1 MARGTLETRERLAA
15 ERRTIDLRE
24 GEYAPELSSKYLPPA
39 PYEDLPEPL
48 PLRKIIGPSV
58 ILLAT
63 SLGSGEF
70 VLWPFI
76 SSQIG
81 LGLVWLASIG
91 ILTQYFL
98 NMEIERYTLATGE
111 TAVTGFTRFWKG
123 WAALF
128 IMFALFPNIWPGWAT
143 GASTTLTFVLGGGNI
158 EVITIAF
165 LIAIGIALTASPV
178 VYQFVEKFQMVMV
191 GTLILFMIGAIVIA
205 TDASSWGSTV
215 TDAGFLGPIREL
227 DDAALLLGAIA
238 FAGMGGA
245 GNLVQSNW
253 IRDKGLG
260 MGGHMPRVVS
270 PLTGD
275 EVSIPTTGFM
285 FRQTE
290 GNMRRWREWW
300 RVANHEQFWIFF
312 AVGLLSI
319 IVMSVLTVSTVGVG
333 ENLGEDLDFIR
344 AEGEALRDIIGPGFG
359 VVFWVAGTVFLLSTN
374 LGILDYCG
382 RLIADVAK
390 VNWFKDSAF
399 WSESKIY
406 FAVIW
411 AMILSGAV
419 ILMSGMNEPVTL
431 LTIASASGGVVMFIY
446 SALLILLN
454 RKALPDAIKVR
465 GVRLGAL
472 IWAVLFY
479 GAASTYLIVNVVIPE
494 LTG

>member
-1 MARGTLETRERLAA
+1 LRPLRAAFVSGIRRALNEPGELAVRILFFAVILIVFSALWQAAVDAAGGPIEGYGYVALIWYVVAA
-15 ERRTIDLRE
+15 EGAVIATKPRMIEDIGTDIASGAIAVEVLR
-24 GEYAPELSSKYLPPA
+24 PV
-39 PYEDLPEPL
+39 
-48 PLRKIIGPSV
+48 SV
-58 ILLAT
+58 
-63 SLGSGEF
+63 
-70 VLWPFI
+70 VLFRI
-76 SSQIG
+76 
-81 LGLVWLASIG
+81 
-91 ILTQYFL
+91 
-98 NMEIERYTLATGE
+98 
-111 TAVTGFTRFWKG
+111 
-123 WAALF
+123 
-128 IMFALFPNIWPGWAT
+128 
-143 GASTTLTFVLGGGNI
+143 
-158 EVITIAF
+158 
-165 LIAIGIALTASPV
+165 V
-178 VYQFVEKFQMVMV
+178 VFVEKFQMLMV
-191 GTLILFMIGAIVIA
+191 GVLILFMIGAIVIA
-205 TDASSWGSTV
+205 TDAASWGSTV

-227 DDAALLLGAIA
+227 DNAALLLGAIA

-270 PLTGD
+270 PLTGE
-275 EVSIPTTGFM
+275 EVSIPTTGYM
-285 FRQTE
+285 FRQNE
-290 GNMRRWREWW
+290 SNMRRWRGWW

-344 AEGEALRDIIGPGFG
+344 AEGEALRNIIGPGFG
-359 VVFWVAGTVFLLSTN
+359 VVFWIAGTVFLLSTN

-390 VNWFKDSAF
+390 VNWFRNSEF

-411 AMILSGAV
+411 AMILSGAT

-431 LTIASASGGVVMFIY
+431 LTIASASGGVVMFVY

-465 GVRLGAL
+465 GLRLGAL
-472 IWAVLFY
+472 VWAVLFY